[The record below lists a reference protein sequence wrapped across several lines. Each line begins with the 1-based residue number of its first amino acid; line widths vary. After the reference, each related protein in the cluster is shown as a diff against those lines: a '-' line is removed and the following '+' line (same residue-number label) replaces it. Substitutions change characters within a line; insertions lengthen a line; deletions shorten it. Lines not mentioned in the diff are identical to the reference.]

1 MSHEIID
8 KLTAGL
14 QIYTVSGGGCVKA
27 RVFFGRLPRNWS
39 KMIAVFHEYGSSPVS
54 SEVEGYGYDLQG
66 TALRQIMFEYG
77 QEKGSVADTL
87 KHVQDDGEWHN
98 LLREAGYIVQQIC

>member
-39 KMIAVFHEYGSSPVS
+39 KMIVVFHEYGSTPVS

-66 TALRQIMFEYG
+66 SALRQIMSTYG

-98 LLREAGYIVQQIC
+98 LLREAGFIVQQIC

>member
-1 MSHEIID
+1 MSHKIID
-8 KLTAGL
+8 KLTEGL

-27 RVFFGRLPRNWS
+27 RVIFGRKGL
-39 KMIAVFHEYGSSPVS
+39 KMVAVFHEYGSAPVS

-66 TALRQIMFEYG
+66 TALRRIMFTYD

>member
-27 RVFFGRLPRNWS
+27 RVFFGRSGS

-66 TALRQIMFEYG
+66 TALRQIMFAYG